1 MFREVEEAPRGAGDD
16 AREGSA
22 EAGAVA
28 ARLLDGLLKLGIAN
42 VGLFA
47 LDDDVVVFAFVIAID
62 DEVGAVVRR
71 PAGNEDFDADA
82 LGPVFLFVDE
92 RCPKLG
98 ADFFLRVAE
107 PLGVVRGDVVNF
119 LGLAFAG
126 EAGVSVGDGA
136 LEVGHALLVANA

>member
-71 PAGNEDFDADA
+71 PAGNE
-82 LGPVFLFVDE
+82 
-92 RCPKLG
+92 
-98 ADFFLRVAE
+98 
-107 PLGVVRGDVVNF
+107 
-119 LGLAFAG
+119 
-126 EAGVSVGDGA
+126 VSMPMRSGRYSYS
-136 LEVGHALLVANA
+136 